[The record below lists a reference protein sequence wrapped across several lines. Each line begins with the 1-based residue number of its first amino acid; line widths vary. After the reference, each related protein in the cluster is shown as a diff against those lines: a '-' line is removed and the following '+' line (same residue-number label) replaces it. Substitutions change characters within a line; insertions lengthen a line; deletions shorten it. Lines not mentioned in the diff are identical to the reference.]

1 MKTIIIGR
9 PTIIR
14 CGIMHILEHAAGC
27 VLMSACDTFQ
37 EARGVPGAN
46 RVRLFCAEV
55 EESTFCREGIK
66 DLMLLCS
73 QAAVIVYGKKDA
85 LSRKSKL
92 SLVAMGIKDVVDV
105 DEPPD
110 EMQKRIRQF
119 FEGRKL
125 LIDDVHQGESFA
137 GEKRR
142 ILSVLTRREQEVLK
156 LVSLG
161 ETSKSIAY
169 ELCLSKHT
177 VEFYRKQLM
186 KKTGAESV
194 AELTRIALKS
204 GITFLWE

>member
-27 VLMSACDTFQ
+27 VLMSACASLQ
-37 EARGVPGAN
+37 EARSVPGAN
-46 RVRLFCAEV
+46 RARLFCAEV
-55 EESTFCREGIK
+55 EESSFGREGIR
-66 DLMLLCS
+66 DLMQLCS
-73 QAAVIVYGKKDA
+73 QAAVIVYGETDA

-92 SLVAMGIKDVVDV
+92 SLVAMGIKDVINVGD
-105 DEPPD
+105 PPE
-110 EMQKRIRQF
+110 EMQGKIRKF
-119 FEGRKL
+119 LEGRRML
-125 LIDDVHQGESFA
+125 AQAVEHQESFA
-137 GEKRR
+137 GEKRK
-142 ILSVLTRREQEVLK
+142 ILSVLTNREREVLK

-186 KKTGAESV
+186 KKTGADSV
-194 AELTRIALKS
+194 AELTRIALRS